1 MLCASVLVIYPSAGC
16 TKLTESWGSTFLIE
30 VLVLNSRMISC
41 FFDVCLRVDLG
52 MDLGAQSQ
60 LSDRRLCLHQ
70 WLLQAEIILF
80 YSLVS
85 RASPRRLSSTSIAPS
100 SPHWVNTNPIGQ
112 KSSAVPTAQ
121 RQHIMVSVYMWGNRC
136 KQISLTKTCF
146 RIAIKFD
153 GSKLWSRYSVCL
165 GGPLP
170 WLLLHRLS
178 MKWDIPLKRPEIWEK
193 IKS

>member
-1 MLCASVLVIYPSAGC
+1 MCAFACWLRDGPWCPITAEWPSFVSAPVTFAGWNNSLLFPGVESLS
-16 TKLTESWGSTFLIE
+16 KETE
-30 VLVLNSRMISC
+30 
-41 FFDVCLRVDLG
+41 
-52 MDLGAQSQ
+52 Q
-60 LSDRRLCLHQ
+60 H
-70 WLLQAEIILF
+70 LF
-80 YSLVS
+80 
-85 RASPRRLSSTSIAPS
+85 IAPS
-100 SPHWVNTNPIGQ
+100 SPHWVNTNSTGQ

-121 RQHIMVSVYMWGNRC
+121 RQHIMVSVYVWGNRC

-165 GGPLP
+165 GGPFP